1 MTAPVV
7 AIVGTRF
14 EDFRIEEEVLGPLGA
29 TFVDGGGASADELVA
44 TAANADV
51 VLAGSAPRFDA
62 RVIAELSAKA
72 IVRYGI
78 GIDKIDVDAAR
89 DHGKWVVRITDY
101 GTDAVAT
108 HAVTLALAGI
118 RRLVAADDTVRRGSW
133 GFADLRPLHL
143 PSAQTA
149 GVVGFG
155 RIGRRTGQLL
165 AGLGFDVVAY
175 DPFTEVADSAARP
188 LGSLEELLDAADVV
202 SLHAPG
208 APSGKPLLD
217 AAMLERMRDGSVLV
231 NTARGALV
239 DLDALVAGLA
249 KGRPGHAALDVFPS
263 EPPEA
268 SIFDAVADRVTLTPH
283 MAWYTAQSEAD
294 VRRKAALEARRIL
307 EGHPPLEAVV
317 DPTVA

>member
-29 TFVDGGGASADELVA
+29 TFVDGGGATADELLA
-44 TAANADV
+44 TAADADV

-62 RVIAELSAKA
+62 RVIAELSATA

-89 DHGKWVVRITDY
+89 EHGKWVVRITDY

-108 HAVTLALAGI
+108 HAVTLALAGV
-118 RRLVAADDTVRRGSW
+118 RRLVAADGTVRRGSW
-133 GFADLRPLHL
+133 GFAELRPLHL

-155 RIGRRTGQLL
+155 RIGRRTAQLL
-165 AGLGFDVVAY
+165 VGLGFDVVAY
-175 DPFTEVADSAARP
+175 DPFTEVTDPAVRA
-188 LGSLEELLDAADVV
+188 LGSLEELLAAADVV
-202 SLHAPG
+202 SLHAPA
-208 APSGKPLLD
+208 APSGAPLLD
-217 AAMLERMRDGSVLV
+217 ADRLARMRHGSVLV

-249 KGRPGHAALDVFPS
+249 TGRPGHAALDVFPS
-263 EPPEA
+263 EPPDVTV
-268 SIFDAVADRVTLTPH
+268 FDEVADRVTLTPH

-307 EGHPPLEAVV
+307 EGHQPVEAVV
-317 DPTVA
+317 GPTAA